1 MTYPKSTQVYLKNRI
16 KMNDKAIHRFKI
28 TILVL
33 LVSLLGIFIVTL
45 FETNLI
51 EHFLN
56 NNTSNFIQFIVFY
69 MALYILVLGFCIYRI
84 KSLESQNKHITKRLL
99 EGDQ

>member
-1 MTYPKSTQVYLKNRI
+1 MTYPKSTQAYLKNRI
-16 KMNDKAIHRFKI
+16 QTNNNAIYRFKI
-28 TILVL
+28 ALVVL
-33 LVSLLGIFIVTL
+33 LLSLLGIFIVTL
-45 FETNLI
+45 FETSLI

-56 NNTSNFIQFIVFY
+56 SNTSNFIQFIVFY
-69 MALYILVLGFCIYRI
+69 MALYILALGFSIYRI